1 MLNLAKKYPI
11 ELYFTKAKI
20 IPHVQNSDNVI
31 VYDFCDDKRLI
42 PNIDLLITQGGL
54 GTVTTGIRSGVPM
67 MVLPLFWYN
76 MPQAIK
82 VSRYGNGLSL
92 NSLEEQVAKIEENF
106 VKLTTTTSYLERAK
120 SIQKEFTSYGGSRKA
135 ADLIS
140 KLVSNQ

>member
-1 MLNLAKKYPI
+1 M
-11 ELYFTKAKI
+11 
-20 IPHVQNSDNVI
+20 
-31 VYDFCDDKRLI
+31 
-42 PNIDLLITQGGL
+42 ITQGGL